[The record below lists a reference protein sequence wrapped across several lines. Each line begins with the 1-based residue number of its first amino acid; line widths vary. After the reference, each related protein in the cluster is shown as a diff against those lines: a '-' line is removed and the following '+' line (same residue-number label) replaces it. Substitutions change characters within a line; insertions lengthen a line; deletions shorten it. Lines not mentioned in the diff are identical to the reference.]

1 MFCLLFLSYS
11 CFSIISLSPLL
22 SLYLFVSLCFP
33 LSPSAYRFLPV
44 LMVFCVYLVCVLN
57 RDFGPMLTAER
68 KKLRVSVNYQVA
80 IDNQSRLE
88 EGKRGERENDELV
101 TGASDTSHEDN
112 DDPLFEG

>member
-1 MFCLLFLSYS
+1 
-11 CFSIISLSPLL
+11 
-22 SLYLFVSLCFP
+22 
-33 LSPSAYRFLPV
+33 
-44 LMVFCVYLVCVLN
+44 MVFCVYLVCVLN

-68 KKLRVSVNYQVA
+68 KKLRVSVDYQVA